1 MIISEDE
8 RRAIEALKKEGTLRE
23 RTLRTCRYCGI
34 TNQTLAQLECGQDS
48 EARLVRSTFEWFCKR
63 TTSFPA
69 MLESMP
75 MRLASKLGRPQQ
87 AYLLTEFGRKV
98 LRLLEPPVLARVN
111 KPKDEKDLLH
121 RFVQLDMLIRAMQ
134 NGWWQLEVEKVI
146 PYDGGEVRCDVTLHR
161 PEGKLYIEIEQEI
174 SRSNIERAREKFRN
188 WQAFA
193 LSKDIVPD
201 LLFVFNLPESKLG
214 PTLAVW
220 QEALGSVSKAHDFAL
235 DVRYILIGALEGRSF
250 DTALQSYSLWMEPI
264 VQIDAGSGAALEVS
278 GQTTAP
284 DHLLPAASE
293 LLPEF
298 ERRVQMY
305 SDASHAANRLKAFFE
320 LMLFIYNASYGKNS
334 DTFNYSLQ
342 PEKSLWLLRRYLN
355 LPQNQVMY
363 EKLKQ
368 ALIWLKNRNS
378 MGLIMLRDTLC
389 GILWDTFLKQ
399 HKLAMGGNLRI
410 TLEVPD
416 YVNLNSTFE
425 VKVMFWDAADEM
437 KRDDYS
443 KALAWV
449 MTAFLWYSEY
459 LETGEQPWKKK
470 KKRMRDEG

>member
-1 MIISEDE
+1 MTISEDE
-8 RRAIEALKKEGTLRE
+8 RPAIEALKKDGTLRE

-34 TNQTLAQLECGQDS
+34 TNQTLALLECG
-48 EARLVRSTFEWFCKR
+48 EHVELRLVRNAFDWLSKPAR
-63 TTSFPA
+63 NFPA
-69 MLESMP
+69 MLETMP
-75 MRLASKLGRPQQ
+75 MRLASKNGRPQQ

-121 RFVQLDMLIRAMQ
+121 RFVQLDMLIRAKQ

-146 PYDGGEVRCDVTLHR
+146 SYDGGEVRCDVMLHR

-174 SRSNIERAREKFRN
+174 SRSNIKRAREKFRN
-188 WQAFA
+188 WQAYA

-220 QEALGSVSKAHDFAL
+220 QEALGSVSEAHDFAL
-235 DVRYILIGALEGRSF
+235 DVRYLLIGALEGRSF

-264 VQIDAGSGAALEVS
+264 VQIDAGSGAALDVS
-278 GQTTAP
+278 GQTAAP
-284 DHLLPAASE
+284 SHLLPEASE

-298 ERRVQMY
+298 ERRVQTY
-305 SDASHAANRLKAFFE
+305 SDARHPANRVKAFFE
-320 LMLFIYNASYGKNS
+320 LMLYIYNASYGKNS
-334 DTFNYSLQ
+334 DTFNYSLL
-342 PEKSLWLLRRYLN
+342 PGKSLWLLRRYLN
-355 LPQNQVMY
+355 LPQNQAMY
-363 EKLKQ
+363 EELKK
-368 ALIWLKNRNS
+368 AMVWLKSKSN

-389 GILWDTFLKQ
+389 SILWDTFLKH
-399 HKLAMGGNLRI
+399 HKLAIGGNLRV

-416 YVNLNSTFE
+416 YVNQNSTFE
-425 VKVMFWDAADEM
+425 VKVMFWDATDEM
-437 KRDDYS
+437 KHEEYC

-449 MTAFLWYSEY
+449 MTTFLWYSEY
-459 LETGEQPWKKK
+459 LETGEQSWKKK
-470 KKRMRDEG
+470 SKK